1 MEYGS
6 SRYLVVSLLIGLLFT
21 TGKYPQINTY
31 MYMYVIHSDLNLM
44 VRKNFCSY
52 MSRDVAGR

>member
-6 SRYLVVSLLIGLLFT
+6 SLYLVVTLLIGLLFT

-31 MYMYVIHSDLNLM
+31 MYMYVIHSDLSLM
-44 VRKNFCSY
+44 VRKNFWSY
-52 MSRDVAGR
+52 MSWDVGGR

>member
-6 SRYLVVSLLIGLLFT
+6 SLYLVVTLLIGLLFT

-31 MYMYVIHSDLNLM
+31 MYMYVIHSDLGVT

-52 MSRDVAGR
+52 MSSDVAGR